1 MTDDSDTSDADAAVE
16 QFLSDADS
24 AFAEYD
30 NGYADADATLR
41 VLRGHIDELRNTV
54 ED

>member
-1 MTDDSDTSDADAAVE
+1 MSDDSDTETDAAVQ

-30 NGYADADATLR
+30 DGYADADATLR
-41 VLRGHIDELRNTV
+41 VLRGHIDGLRDAV